1 VGKTGRRNGFGRYGE
16 FKYRLGVVRDPMHAL
31 TLLARKPGDLL
42 SAHAL
47 RGVGRIGKAQAA
59 RQ

>member
-1 VGKTGRRNGFGRYGE
+1 
-16 FKYRLGVVRDPMHAL
+16 VVRDPMHAL
-31 TLLARKPGDLL
+31 TLLARKPGDLI